1 MNIPH
6 VGLLTVSQLSFLPVW
21 SGNDIVPLIVSA
33 YIPTKA
39 LLLAVQADPTP
50 AISILQQLQPEMVCF
65 FLEESAKHVVESD
78 IHPAL
83 SHMPQRWDWILTPDT
98 KSFPACHKVLSQ
110 DLGPLLTTWNVRPG
124 ELSIDLTSA
133 SPAMA
138 STMTLV
144 GFPFSTKVFLTP
156 TDSSHTESTASS
168 SSPDISENP
177 WDTEAPRM
185 RQEACELFNLG
196 WHDAASRAFHTLEH
210 RVSGGLKPFY
220 RALADI
226 AQGYGL
232 WEQLLYRPAWE
243 KLKSG
248 VKALE
253 LASVWGGP
261 PGMDRIIKALKGNL
275 RFLESL
281 VLDAKEI
288 KPSLPL
294 DLLAWAKRRG
304 DRGRELEM
312 ATRVLLRA
320 LEAVAQIQLSNRY
333 KLKSWDITVEQLP
346 KDMQDTCRRRYL
358 NEIDGKYRLP
368 FQAQFQA
375 LAGLGDSMGQHF
387 MTDWPKM
394 KSLFDAADHAILG
407 YGFEALKAERFH
419 QLFEQTMKL
428 TGIAAVDLP
437 VFPSLKF

>member
-1 MNIPH
+1 M
-6 VGLLTVSQLSFLPVW
+6 
-21 SGNDIVPLIVSA
+21 SA

-39 LLLAVQADPTP
+39 LLVAVQTNPTP

-65 FLEESAKHVVESD
+65 FLEESSKHVVESD
-78 IHPAL
+78 VHPAL
-83 SHMPQRWDWILTPDT
+83 SHIPKRWDWILTPDT
-98 KSFPACHKVLSQ
+98 ESFPACHKVLAQ
-110 DLGPLLTTWNVRPG
+110 GLGPLLTTWNITPG
-124 ELSIDLTSA
+124 ELAIDLTNA

-138 STMTLV
+138 SAMTLV
-144 GFPFSTKVFLTP
+144 GFPFSTKVLLSP
-156 TDSSHTESTASS
+156 SDSSQHELTASS
-168 SSPDISENP
+168 SSPDTFENP
-177 WDTEAPRM
+177 WDTEAPRI

-196 WHDAASRAFHTLEH
+196 WYDATSRAFHTLEH
-210 RVSGGLKPFY
+210 RVSGGLKPLY

-226 AQGYGL
+226 AHSYGL

-248 VKALE
+248 IKALE

-261 PGMDRIIKALKGNL
+261 PGMDRTINVLKNNL

-281 VLDAKEI
+281 SLDAKEI
-288 KPSLPL
+288 KSSLPR
-294 DLLAWAKRRG
+294 DLLGWAKRRG

-312 ATRVLLRA
+312 ATRVLMRA
-320 LEAVAQIQLSNRY
+320 LEAAAQIQLSERY

-346 KDMQDTCRRRYL
+346 KEMQDTCRTRYL

-375 LAGLGDSMGQHF
+375 LAGLGDPMGQRF
-387 MTDWPKM
+387 VTNWPKM
-394 KSLFDAADHAILG
+394 KSLFDAADHAVLG
-407 YGFEALKAERFH
+407 YGFESLKTERFH

-428 TGIAAVDLP
+428 TGIAASDLP
-437 VFPSLKF
+437 VFPSLKL

>member
-1 MNIPH
+1 
-6 VGLLTVSQLSFLPVW
+6 LLVS

-39 LLLAVQADPTP
+39 LLLTVQADPTP

-65 FLEESAKHVVESD
+65 FLEESSKHVVESD

-83 SHMPQRWDWILTPDT
+83 SHIPQRWDWILTPDP
-98 KSFPACHKVLSQ
+98 KSFPVCHKVLAQ
-110 DLGPLLTTWNVRPG
+110 DLGPLLTTWKITPG
-124 ELSIDLTSA
+124 ELAIDLTSA

-138 STMTLV
+138 SAMTLV
-144 GFPFSTKVFLTP
+144 GFPFSTKVLLTS
-156 TDSSHTESTASS
+156 TDSSQQEPTASS
-168 SSPDISENP
+168 SSPNISENP
-177 WDTEAPRM
+177 WDIEAPRIL
-185 RQEACELFNLG
+185 QEACELFNLG
-196 WHDAASRAFHTLEH
+196 WHEAAARTFHTLER

-261 PGMDRIIKALKGNL
+261 PGMDGVIKTLKTNL

-281 VLDAKEI
+281 ALDVKEI
-288 KPSLPL
+288 KPPLPL

-312 ATRVLLRA
+312 ATRVLVRA
-320 LEAVAQIQLSNRY
+320 LEAAAQIQLSERY
-333 KLKSWDITVEQLP
+333 KLKSWDITIEQLP
-346 KDMQDTCRRRYL
+346 EDMQDTCRTRYL

-387 MTDWPKM
+387 VTDWPKM
-394 KSLFDAADHAILG
+394 KSLFDAADHAVLG
-407 YGFEALKAERFH
+407 YGFESLKAERFH

-428 TGIAAVDLP
+428 TGIAASDLP